1 MSFLKRFWNSLG
13 ELFDWFAI
21 ACFALL
27 VVFAFAQNTE
37 IERLEGQVALSEYAI
52 ALHGYTAA
60 LKSELAFYDKL
71 AELAREYNE
80 VGEEADAA
88 VGRLRKR
95 LDEIEARK
103 QAASEQGL
111 QEAAPQQ
118 ATMPEATTPEAPQ
131 QATTPKAKSPEAPQ
145 EAEAPETEAPK
156 AKSPNATSQAL
167 QNSQKKSGITVRY
180 YEQHP

>member
-1 MSFLKRFWNSLG
+1 MSLKQFGSSVG
-13 ELFDWFAI
+13 ELFDWFAT
-21 ACFALL
+21 ACFVLL

-37 IERLEGQVALSEYAI
+37 IKKLDNQVALSEYVI
-52 ALHGYTAA
+52 ALREYTAV

-111 QEAAPQQ
+111 QEAES
-118 ATMPEATTPEAPQ
+118 PEATTPEAPQ
-131 QATTPKAKSPEAPQ
+131 EATPPEA
-145 EAEAPETEAPK
+145 TPK